1 MMDVTIFRPIYL
13 SGDRHRKCK
22 IIGNNLN
29 ENLNIINVMELA
41 SQNKLPG
48 RFGLI
53 SKNADI
59 FMGFAAMA
67 ILMVMLI
74 PIPAFFLD
82 MFLALNITV
91 AIIILMLG
99 IYILNPIELSSFPS
113 ILLLVTLFRLS
124 LNVASTRMILLHG
137 TEGTQAAGK
146 VIQAFGGFVVGG
158 NYVIGV
164 IVFVIL
170 VVINFMVITKGAGR
184 IAEVAARF
192 TLDAMPGK
200 QMSIDADLN
209 AGLID
214 EQEARQ
220 RRQLIAKESEYYG
233 AMDGANKF
241 VRGDAIAGII
251 ITLINIVAG
260 FAIGVFQNGMNL
272 SEAAQTYTLLT
283 VGDGLVSQIPAL
295 IISTAAGI
303 MVTRAGADDS
313 LGNEISAQVLVQH
326 RSLAVT
332 AAILFILG
340 IIPGFPTLPFLF
352 LSVLTG
358 MAAFLLSQSA
368 KLQEQEIQKTAE
380 LEAEKEPKPPEVI
393 RPLPPV
399 DILSLEVGYGLIKL
413 VDIEQDGQLLDRI
426 KSIRRQFA
434 KEFGI
439 IVPSIHIQDNMQLK
453 PGEYLIRLKGI
464 EIARGNLMVNYLLAM
479 NPGTTS
485 SKIEGIATREPTYGL
500 EAYWIKEDKR
510 ELAMAKGY
518 TVVDVATVLIT
529 HLSDVIRRHAS
540 DLLGRQEA
548 QELIDHLKETHP
560 KVVEE
565 LIPNQLTLGNVV
577 KVLQNLLSEQIPIR
591 DLLTI
596 IEALADWAPSVKQ
609 IETLTEYVRQA
620 LSRTITNLYQAQ
632 DGTLAVLTL
641 DQSIERVL
649 VDALQHSD
657 QGSYFA
663 IEPRIAQKIMNQVAI
678 KLDKFSNIN
687 LQPIILCSAMIRA
700 HFKRLV
706 DRFIPNMVILSYEE
720 IASTAKINN
729 LGNVELENAD

>member
-1 MMDVTIFRPIYL
+1 MQNCLWYPEFK
-13 SGDRHRKCK
+13 SKHSK
-22 IIGNNLN
+22 N
-29 ENLNIINVMELA
+29 MEIA
-41 SQNKLPG
+41 SQNKFSE
-48 RFGLI
+48 RFGLL

-67 ILMVMLI
+67 ILMIMLI

-82 MFLALNITV
+82 LFLALNITL

-137 TEGTQAAGK
+137 SEGTQAAGK

-220 RRQLIAKESEYYG
+220 RRELISKESEYYG

-251 ITLINIVAG
+251 ITLINIAAG
-260 FAIGVFQNGMNL
+260 FAIGVLQNQMNF
-272 SEAAQTYTLLT
+272 SEAAETYTLLT

-303 MVTRAGADDS
+303 MVTRAGSDNS
-313 LGNEISAQVLVQH
+313 LGHEISSQVLVQP

-332 AAILFILG
+332 ATILFILG
-340 IIPGFPTLPFLF
+340 IIPGLPTLPFLF
-352 LSVLTG
+352 LGVLTG
-358 MAAFLLSQSA
+358 MVAFLLFQSA
-368 KLQEQEIQKTAE
+368 RLQEQEIQKTIE
-380 LEAEKEPKPPEVI
+380 LEAAAAKEPTSPEVI

-399 DILSLEVGYGLIKL
+399 DTLSLEVGYGLIKL

-434 KEFGI
+434 KELGI

-464 EIARGNLMVNYLLAM
+464 EIARGDLMVNYLLAM
-479 NPGTTS
+479 NPGS
-485 SKIEGIATREPTYGL
+485 ISGKIDGIATREPTYGL

-518 TVVDVATVLIT
+518 TVVDVATVLTT
-529 HLSDVIRRHAS
+529 HLSDVIRRYAP

-548 QELIDHLKETHP
+548 QQLVDHLKESHP

-577 KVLQNLLSEQIPIR
+577 KVLQNLLAEQIPIR

-596 IEALADWAPSVKQ
+596 VETLADWAPSVKQ
-609 IETLTEYVRQA
+609 IDTLTEYVRQS
-620 LSRTITNLYQAQ
+620 LSRTITSLYQSH
-632 DGTLAVLTL
+632 DGSVAVLTL
-641 DQSIERVL
+641 DQNIERSL
-649 VDALQHSD
+649 AEALQHSD

-663 IEPRIAQKIMNQVAI
+663 IEPRLAQKIMNQVAV
-678 KLDKFSNIN
+678 KLEKFSETN
-687 LQPIILCSAMIRA
+687 LQPIILCSAMIRP
-700 HFKRLV
+700 HLKRLV
-706 DRFIPNMVILSYEE
+706 DRFIPNLVILSYEE
-720 IASTAKINN
+720 IANTAKINN
-729 LGNVELENAD
+729 LGTVELGDAD